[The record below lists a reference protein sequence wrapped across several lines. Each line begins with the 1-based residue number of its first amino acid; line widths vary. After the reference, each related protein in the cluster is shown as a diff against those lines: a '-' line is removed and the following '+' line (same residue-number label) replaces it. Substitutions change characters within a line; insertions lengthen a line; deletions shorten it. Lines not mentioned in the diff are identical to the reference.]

1 VAVAVAALCCEPEP
15 VVLLAE
21 RRHRQDVGL
30 PEGVALAPVDG
41 LDDLVDGAAV
51 EVDEP
56 SGFVP
61 PLLGDVGPFGAVVLD
76 AVGEVPADLLDVGA
90 GWDGYRRRGF
100 SLIWFLSEEDLSLCS
115 APALG
120 WSICRTR

>member
-100 SLIWFLSEEDLSLCS
+100 LYLVL
-115 APALG
+115 
-120 WSICRTR
+120 ICRRSVSVFSSGTRVVICGTR